1 MKIVINRCFG
11 GFSLPSYFCE
21 IYELDK
27 YDDIDR
33 ADARLVE
40 FLESYFAA
48 TGKNSYSESFSKL
61 VVEEIPDNSTDWH
74 IDDYDGAESIIY
86 VVDGKLHWA

>member
-1 MKIVINRCFG
+1 MKIIINECFG
-11 GFSLPSYFCE
+11 GFSLPSDFCE
-21 IYELDK
+21 MYELDK
-27 YDDIDR
+27 YANIDR

-48 TGKNSYSESFSKL
+48 TGEDSYSKGFSEL
-61 VVEEIPDNSTDWH
+61 VIEEIPDNSTDWC
-74 IDDYDGAESIIY
+74 INEYDGAESIIY

>member
-1 MKIVINRCFG
+1 MKIVINECFG
-11 GFSLPSYFCE
+11 GFSLPSDFCE
-21 IYELDK
+21 LYGLDE

-48 TGKNSYSESFSKL
+48 TGENSYSESFSEL
-61 VVEEIPDNSTDWH
+61 VIEEIPDNSTDWH
-74 IDDYDGAESIIY
+74 VTEYDGSESIVY
-86 VVDGKLHWA
+86 VVDGKLHWV